1 MVLFRGHITI
11 CKVYSDGTEEKVL
24 DNANLI
30 TAGLGS
36 AFIDIQRGAGSMH
49 SIDYAPHYFQLGTS
63 DIGYNTTPAR
73 QASSTF
79 YQLSAPLDWSA
90 YGDDTDFIIVKRYRG
105 FNAST
110 EDTVG
115 PPKRWR
121 YTELLNTSAALSSV
135 IFSGADQ
142 YFSIIKDR
150 RITKYHLDTFES
162 EIIVDENTG
171 NGQTISEVG
180 LFAKNPKGLAQDS
193 PFLMAYRNFTG
204 IPKTKD
210 FSIVIH
216 WIVGFV
222 GLSAYIDN
230 YFTGGDGDDPRS
242 GGSGGTTPTGGR
254 GGSY

>member
-1 MVLFRGHITI
+1 LFRGHITI

-49 SIDYAPHYFQLGTS
+49 SIDYAPHYFQVGTS
-63 DIGYNTTPAR
+63 DIGYTAAGL
-73 QASSTF
+73 QASTTF

-105 FNAST
+105 FNASVSPDVDSGNT
-110 EDTVG
+110 
-115 PPKRWR
+115 
-121 YTELLNTSAALSSV
+121 YYELLTTSAALSST

-150 RITKYHLDTFES
+150 RITKYNLDSFES
-162 EIIVDENTG
+162 EIILDENTA

-180 LFAKNPKGLAQDS
+180 LFAKNPKGLASDS
-193 PFLMAYRNFTG
+193 PFLMAYKNFTG

-210 FSIVIH
+210 FTIVIH
-216 WIVGFV
+216 WIIGFV
-222 GLSAYIDN
+222 GLSANIDN
-230 YFTGGDGDDPRS
+230 YFTGGDEDDPPRT
-242 GGSGGTTPTGGR
+242 GGDSDGGTTPTGGR